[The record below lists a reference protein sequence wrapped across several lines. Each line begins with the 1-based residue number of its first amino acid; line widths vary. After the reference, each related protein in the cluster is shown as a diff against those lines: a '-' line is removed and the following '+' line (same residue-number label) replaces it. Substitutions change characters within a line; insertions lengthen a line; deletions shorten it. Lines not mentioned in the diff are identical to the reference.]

1 MRKEFNR
8 NHSSLQINSI
18 IYRRKR
24 KLDTEV
30 QKSSIYLTTPEPV
43 QIEANGSYD
52 PPLELFSLGYWA
64 HSEKLANL
72 LPLNYWPDDE

>member
-1 MRKEFNR
+1 
-8 NHSSLQINSI
+8 
-18 IYRRKR
+18 
-24 KLDTEV
+24 V

-72 LPLNYWPDDE
+72 LPLNYWPYDE

>member
-1 MRKEFNR
+1 
-8 NHSSLQINSI
+8 
-18 IYRRKR
+18 
-24 KLDTEV
+24 V

-52 PPLELFSLGYWA
+52 PPLEIFSLGYWA